1 MARYMRL
8 DVINTLL
15 ETGVLPLFYN
25 GDLEIAIELVKACA
39 RGGARTSSSGPVSTT
54 KSHV

>member
-1 MARYMRL
+1 MTSEGEFMARFMRL

-25 GDLEIAIELVKACA
+25 GRADD
-39 RGGARTSSSGPVSTT
+39 
-54 KSHV
+54 